1 VVLRLASSVPILD
14 RIWSTQPVQRIRAGR
29 GLSPL
34 RPICL
39 HFIVFR
45 PSPALRHRSLSFPY
59 FLSGRLPRFGRSRF
73 ASCALRDSRTGS
85 CFDRRKL
92 ARDRFLASRHGP
104 ERAGQDAN
112 GLEDVSGARFAREKT
127 KSGSVLKRRAG
138 LRSDLVCPKKLV
150 GGDGVDRNRYN
161 EK

>member
-1 VVLRLASSVPILD
+1 MSR
-14 RIWSTQPVQRIRAGR
+14 STQSVQRIRAGR
-29 GLSPL
+29 GLGPL

-45 PSPALRHRSLSFPY
+45 PSPALRYRSLSFPY
-59 FLSGRLPRFGRSRF
+59 FLSGRLPRFGRSRV
-73 ASCALRDSRTGS
+73 ASCALRDSRTGR

-104 ERAGQDAN
+104 ERAGQHAN
-112 GLEDVSGARFAREKT
+112 GLENISGSRFAREKT
-127 KSGSVLKRRAG
+127 KSGSLLKREAA
-138 LRSDLVCPKKLV
+138 LRSDLGGPKKLI
-150 GGDGVDRNRYN
+150 GGEGVNRDRHD